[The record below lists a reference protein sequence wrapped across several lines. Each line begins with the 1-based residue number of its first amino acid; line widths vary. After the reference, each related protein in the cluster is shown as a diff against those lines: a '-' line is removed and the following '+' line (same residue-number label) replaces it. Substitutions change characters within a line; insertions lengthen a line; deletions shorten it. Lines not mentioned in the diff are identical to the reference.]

1 MGSNGGRGVYAW
13 RVSSRNPDAKRV
25 WEEEVQKGSNVY
37 VWRVLTVKRDVRART
52 FMDGKEGR
60 RESAVYVWRGGQV
73 RGRGP
78 QVGEV
83 GVTRAGLVRVARVQL
98 GACVARPQRAVPLV
112 RLQGTAPGFAS
123 PGPVRSR

>member
-1 MGSNGGRGVYAW
+1 MVGVKAMREGMGVQACMYGGVKA
-13 RVSSRNPDAKRV
+13 RVAGEPVCEK
-25 WEEEVQKGSNVY
+25 
-37 VWRVLTVKRDVRART
+37 
-52 FMDGKEGR
+52 
-60 RESAVYVWRGGQV
+60 SATSEPAFDVYVWRGGQV

-112 RLQGTAPGFAS
+112 RRQGTAPGFAS

>member
-1 MGSNGGRGVYAW
+1 MRWEGV
-13 RVSSRNPDAKRV
+13 
-25 WEEEVQKGSNVY
+25 
-37 VWRVLTVKRDVRART
+37 
-52 FMDGKEGR
+52 
-60 RESAVYVWRGGQV
+60 AVYVWRGGQV